1 MQNVA
6 GVFRSVDGV
15 KCVVDRLRAQGFPEE
30 RVNALAPGANPAE
43 IDAKVPVSDSEQPGM
58 GGALGGTVG
67 AAIGA
72 AGGLELG
79 AAAASLLVPGIGP
92 VLAVGIVGAAIFGA
106 GGAIAGAVI
115 GEKLENRMDDGIP
128 HDELFVY
135 EDALRQGRSVVF
147 VSAENDAEAESLRTV
162 LGKCGAESID
172 AAREEWW
179 VGLRDDERLKYES
192 TGESFEIDEPGFRRG
207 FEASLH
213 MKARGKTYDEDLDRL
228 RERFGPACEQAPF
241 RAGYLRGRAY
251 ESTKKVNS

>member
-15 KCVVDRLRAQGFPEE
+15 KCVVERLRAQGFPEE
-30 RVNALAPGANPAE
+30 RINALAPGTDPAE
-43 IDAKVPVSDSEQPGM
+43 IDAKVRVSDTEQPGM

-79 AAAASLLVPGIGP
+79 ATAASLLVPGIGP
-92 VLAVGIVGAAIFGA
+92 VLAIGIIGAALFGA
-106 GGAIAGAVI
+106 GGAVAGAVL
-115 GEKLENRMDDGIP
+115 GNKLEDRIDDGIP

-135 EDALRQGRSVVF
+135 EDALRRGRSVVF
-147 VSAENDAEAESLRTV
+147 ISAENDTEAESLQTV
-162 LGKCGAESID
+162 FSQCGAESID
-172 AAREEWW
+172 AARDEWW
-179 VGLRDDERLKYES
+179 VGLRDDERLRYEA
-192 TGESFEIDEPGFRRG
+192 TGASFETDEPGFRRG

-213 MKARGKTYDEDLDRL
+213 TKARGKSYDEDLDRL
-228 RERFGPACEQAPF
+228 RDCFGPACEHAAF

-251 ESTKKVNS
+251 ESSRKVNG